1 MAARSKPHSVD
12 ALIVGA
18 GPAGLTAALT
28 LARQQQTSIVFDAG
42 TYRNDAADYMHLIPG
57 FDHVHP
63 SEFRA
68 AARQNILSNYGQISF
83 EKAVVSSVEKDA
95 STNSFSLTDKT
106 GKTWKGKKLVLANG
120 VEDIYPDIDG
130 YSECWGKGM
139 YVTLPISITNE
150 LSRVVL
156 TFTSFHCLFCKG
168 YEERGRPSA
177 GVLAIGGLSK
187 APVAL
192 HVARQVSALS
202 DSVTFYTNGSEEVG
216 RDIEAGFGT
225 ATAMKIDTRKIKC
238 ISKHSNRAGVSI
250 EFEDGSSI
258 VEAFLA
264 HTPGTKVRGPFAE
277 QMGLAL
283 APSGDIKAGPP
294 FYETNI
300 KGVFA
305 AGDNCGIIKNVPHA
319 IFSGSLAG
327 MGVASQIMAEAL
339 GQKPLFG

>member
-68 AARQNILSNYGQISF
+68 AARQNILSNYGHISL

-130 YSECWGKGM
+130 YGECWGKG
-139 YVTLPISITNE
+139 I
-150 LSRVVL
+150 
-156 TFTSFHCLFCKG
+156 FHCLFCKG
-168 YEERGRPSA
+168 YEERGGPSA

-238 ISKHSNRAGVSI
+238 ISKYSDRAGVSI
-250 EFEDGSSI
+250 EFEDGSST

-305 AGDNCGIIKNVPHA
+305 AGDNCGMMKNVPHA